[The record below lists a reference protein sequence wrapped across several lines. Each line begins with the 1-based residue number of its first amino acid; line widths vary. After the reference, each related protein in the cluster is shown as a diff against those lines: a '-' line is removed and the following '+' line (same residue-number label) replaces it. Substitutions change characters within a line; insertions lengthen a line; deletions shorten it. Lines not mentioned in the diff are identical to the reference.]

1 LENLRIPR
9 ITEEKTGTSQMKM
22 DCYYGSLKEKIP
34 AHVIIPRK
42 CPIIPRKLKREDTGS
57 YDNTAKFKKEDNGT
71 YDNTSE
77 VSENIM
83 KA

>member
-1 LENLRIPR
+1 
-9 ITEEKTGTSQMKM
+9 M
-22 DCYYGSLKEKIP
+22 DCYYGSIRKKIA

-42 CPIIPRKLKREDTGS
+42 CPIIPRKLKERIP
-57 YDNTAKFKKEDNGT
+57 AHMIIPQKFKKEDNGT